1 MIAATVPVTIATS
14 GHTDMVSFSEDAEFD
29 IQKNVPSAQMNEARA
44 TSPNT
49 SILMEQ
55 SKPGIKEL
63 GITLAKLQERQ
74 KVMLGRL
81 LHDLHQLAEEAKE
94 GRKSSMYTEDL
105 RNIEEHSTRTESS
118 RLKTDTTFIDVP
130 SESLSDLSSH
140 AAWKMIACLRGGEM
154 FSQDD
159 LKRVLCIPTDCH

>member
-1 MIAATVPVTIATS
+1 
-14 GHTDMVSFSEDAEFD
+14 
-29 IQKNVPSAQMNEARA
+29 
-44 TSPNT
+44 
-49 SILMEQ
+49 
-55 SKPGIKEL
+55 
-63 GITLAKLQERQ
+63 
-74 KVMLGRL
+74 
-81 LHDLHQLAEEAKE
+81 
-94 GRKSSMYTEDL
+94 MYTEDL

-159 LKRVLCIPTDCH
+159 LKCVLCIPTDCP